1 MFVGGDLE
9 LLPPREI
16 MDCLIPSG
24 LGCTAK
30 NVELIKGW
38 LKEFKKEMDDTP
50 DCNIEELVLKY
61 QSNPPHIPVIC
72 PEEKVEFKKYI
83 PKSSKA
89 HVRILTAKDCY
100 VDFTNPCITKSRA
113 RDLALMT
120 GIT

>member
-1 MFVGGDLE
+1 MFVGDDLE

-24 LGCTAK
+24 IGCTS
-30 NVELIKGW
+30 NNMEVMKGW
-38 LKEFKKEMDDTP
+38 LKQFKKEMDDTP

-61 QSNPPHIPVIC
+61 QSNPPHIPVIYS
-72 PEEKVEFKKYI
+72 KVEFKKYI